1 MASMGMKIYAG
12 RTVCLPI
19 PGPDCP
25 HLFIALTGGKVY
37 QESKVAV
44 VNFTSFTSRRGSDST
59 VVVEAGEHSFI
70 RVRTVINYKDA
81 FIANAGL
88 VQQAVMNGS
97 VKFEEDCSD
106 ALLERIQLGALRSSN
121 TPNDV
126 VEMVK
131 TYLGVD

>member
-19 PGPDCP
+19 PDPDCP
-25 HLFIALTGGKVY
+25 HLFVALTGAKIY
-37 QESKVAV
+37 QESKIAV

-59 VVVEAGEHSFI
+59 VFVEAGEHSFI
-70 RVRTVINYKDA
+70 RVRTVINYRDA

-88 VQQAVMNGS
+88 IQQAVVNGS
-97 VKFEEDCSD
+97 VTFQEDCSD
-106 ALLERIQLGALRSSN
+106 TLLEKIQLGALRSSN
-121 TPNDV
+121 TPNAV

-131 TYLGVD
+131 THLGVD